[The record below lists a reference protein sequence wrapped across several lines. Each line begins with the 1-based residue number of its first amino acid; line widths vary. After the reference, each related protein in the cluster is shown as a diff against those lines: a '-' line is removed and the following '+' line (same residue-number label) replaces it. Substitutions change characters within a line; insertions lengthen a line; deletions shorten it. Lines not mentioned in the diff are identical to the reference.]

1 VHRRGDIYV
10 APTTATALTQRRGDA
25 ENCFLGSKATGRPL
39 HRWGDIYVA
48 PTTATALTQRRGDA
62 ENCFLGSKAT
72 AGLTR
77 AVAGL
82 GVFAHWRAAV
92 RPVQPRLT
100 ARHLTQRRGEL
111 LFGFKGATYPTSS
124 RLRRTSM
131 SPLPRRCFIDEQT
144 TMKPVDRR
152 SASLEIAGL
161 QHNRNAPGFYPLQH
175 KSRRLESHQRRSGR
189 VVDCGGFENRCGLRL
204 TGGSNPSSSATISLS
219 TVVAPSASAAS
230 RRAT

>member
-1 VHRRGDIYV
+1 MSGERFAANRSLHAQNGQKLKRQRQNPCTVGATYMSPLPRQRLSRRG
-10 APTTATALTQRRGDA
+10 AETQR
-25 ENCFLGSKATGRPL
+25 
-39 HRWGDIYVA
+39 
-48 PTTATALTQRRGDA
+48 TAFWVQR
-62 ENCFLGSKAT
+62 
-72 AGLTR
+72 
-77 AVAGL
+77 
-82 GVFAHWRAAV
+82 
-92 RPVQPRLT
+92 
-100 ARHLTQRRGEL
+100 QRQNPCTV
-111 LFGFKGATYPTSS
+111 GATYPTSP

-152 SASLEIAGL
+152 SARLEIAGL

-219 TVVAPSASAAS
+219 TIVAPSASAAS